1 MGSTFSSLNA
11 GLTGLYAAQR
21 LIEVSGQNIIN
32 QNTPGYT
39 RQRVEQKALGI
50 GSEPSIFS
58 GSVPQGGGV
67 EITGE
72 RRLGDFFLDAKLRME
87 TGRAASTK
95 EITSGWKNVESSM
108 DELGKKSLS
117 NAMRE
122 FYKSWGDVNNS
133 SDNLGAR
140 ATAIGNAR
148 ALVDQIKTGYTHI
161 NDLWKNGRA
170 ELDALVA
177 DLNTTMDSV
186 LALNERIRKGTAM
199 HANVNHLIDER
210 DKLALHISELT
221 GATVRKGYSVYTA
234 ENAPNASM
242 IGKGYEDGS
251 IEIMLAGNSMV
262 GKNYVNHFKVD
273 GSRDMPGIDAAPREV
288 YQKAENELQDNK
300 VLNDEADRIGNEIT
314 TIANNVAAIT
324 DADATVKQQK
334 REAELRKYFSAE
346 QARAISNITDATEQ
360 KKAIAEAVLRKYFS
374 DEQAKII
381 SDTADQNAA
390 IRKAMPNAKFEFHGH
405 KIQKYQAFV
414 GVYKVDDEYYEGTK
428 KKTVKAGNKLIG
440 KKYVAFYDVEKVMKE
455 KTKDKFNKD
464 VPHTPE
470 TAVIAQSRKDFSDRD
485 FISDEGPVRLTWTVG
500 GHNVAIED
508 GRIGG
513 LVQNLKPAEVPG
525 VSGTIGRGGCWA
537 ETGKLY
543 NDAAANIAKE
553 VNLIHANNLV
563 EDTNGTLKLD
573 EKGNIVTAEADY
585 KGTKYKVV
593 PEGEVP
599 NNTKSLVTKS
609 TTFRVVNT
617 SNEPEMVKNPKFD
630 KTQPVSENNPKTIP
644 NPKLAPK
651 YLATLTQKEGE
662 SDDAFK
668 LRVESLRKDLSN
680 SPLIGAGY
688 EVKSGEGT
696 LNNGGT
702 PVGATVE
709 VGFKVTKTSIEIATK
724 TGETVDKYKERVEQE
739 RVKLD
744 KALEG
749 TGWKV
754 KTVKYP
760 LGKAVVQLEFDP
772 KASQPAL
779 KASITRQKGEEE
791 ADFKARVKGVL
802 THAPDANPPNKDFGG
817 LSETLEGKLKDTILG
832 GNPAKYE
839 ITPKPTAVGGTV
851 ANTDANITYRNEV
864 SITVEKKKTGGATED
879 FSLKDMK
886 LERKIFGSDA
896 EYDVAVQKRVRELE
910 KLYPGSSVT
919 FTNEKE
925 DGGDFFTFAAADNKL
940 PPALRLGV
948 AIDDPMKIAA
958 GVYKNGVY
966 DGSVALRIGNQQ
978 DSATSTLNEWGKS
991 VVDVGVHASGA
1002 RDSYN
1007 LAEQTRRI
1015 ADQQQKSQS
1024 SVDMNEE
1031 VMNLI
1036 RGQHAYAGAARITST
1051 VNSMLETLINLG
1063 R

>member
-221 GATVRKGYSVYTA
+221 GATVRKGYSVYTP

-288 YQKAENELQDNK
+288 YQKAEKELQDK
-300 VLNDEADRIGNEIT
+300 VLDAEGA
-314 TIANNVAAIT
+314 TIAGKVAAIN

-334 REAELRKYFSAE
+334 QEAELRKYFS
-346 QARAISNITDATEQ
+346 N
-360 KKAIAEAVLRKYFS
+360 
-374 DEQAKII
+374 EQAKILSQI
-381 SDTADQNAA
+381 TDTTKQEAA
-390 IRKAMPNAKFEFHGH
+390 IKEAMPNAKFEFHGH

-414 GVYKVDDEYYEGTK
+414 GVYKAGDEYYEGTT
-428 KKTVKAGNKLIG
+428 KKTVAAGDKLIG
-440 KKYVAFYDVEKVMKE
+440 KKYVAFYDVEKVMTTKKKE
-455 KTKDKFNKD
+455 GTAPNDKLVPKKPEDEVLAKT
-464 VPHTPE
+464 
-470 TAVIAQSRKDFSDRD
+470 RKDFSDRD

-553 VNLIHANNLV
+553 VNLIHANNL
-563 EDTNGTLKLD
+563 KLD
-573 EKGNIVTAEADY
+573 KDGNPVKDAKGNFVT
-585 KGTKYKVV
+585 V

-709 VGFKVTKTSIEIATK
+709 VGFKVTKTSIEIATDAN
-724 TGETVDKYKERVEQE
+724 ETVDKYKERVEQE

-754 KTVKYP
+754 KSVKYP

-925 DGGDFFTFAAADNKL
+925 DGGDFFTFEAANNKL

>member
-72 RRLGDFFLDAKLRME
+72 RRLGDFFLDSKLRME

-288 YQKAENELQDNK
+288 YQKA
-300 VLNDEADRIGNEIT
+300 VEALGN
-314 TIANNVAAIT
+314 
-324 DADATVKQQK
+324 
-334 REAELRKYFSAE
+334 
-346 QARAISNITDATEQ
+346 
-360 KKAIAEAVLRKYFS
+360 
-374 DEQAKII
+374 
-381 SDTADQNAA
+381 NAA
-390 IRKAMPNAKFEFHGH
+390 GKSMLEETFEFHGH

-414 GVYKVDDEYYEGTK
+414 GAYKKGDKYYEGGTEQ
-428 KKTVKAGNKLIG
+428 TVGDNDKLIG
-440 KKYVAFYDVEKVMKE
+440 KKYVAFYDVEKVMTTKKKE
-455 KTKDKFNKD
+455 GTAPNDKLVPKKPEDEVLAKT
-464 VPHTPE
+464 
-470 TAVIAQSRKDFSDRD
+470 RKDFSDRD

-513 LVQNLKPAEVPG
+513 LVQNLKPAEIPG

-553 VNLIHANNLV
+553 VNLFHANNLV
-563 EDTNGTLKLD
+563 EDENGTLKLD
-573 EKGNIVTAEADY
+573 EKGNIVTAEAGY
-585 KGTKYKVV
+585 KGTKYKVL

-609 TTFRVVNT
+609 TTFKVVNT
-617 SNEPEMVKNPKFD
+617 TTGKEDP
-630 KTQPVSENNPKTIP
+630 TH
-644 NPKLAPK
+644 
-651 YLATLTQKEGE
+651 LATLTQKEGE

-668 LRVESLRKDLSN
+668 NRIEALEQELAK
-680 SPLIGAGY
+680 SPLIDSKKYHVAAPRTTDPNPKL
-688 EVKSGEGT
+688 VK
-696 LNNGGT
+696 N
-702 PVGATVE
+702 PVAATVE
-709 VGFKVTKTSIEIATK
+709 VGFKLKKTSIEIPPITDPGTHAVT
-724 TGETVDKYKERVEQE
+724 ETTEAYKERVEQE

-779 KASITRQKGEEE
+779 KASITRQKGEKE
-791 ADFKARVKGVL
+791 ADFKDRANRVL
-802 THAPDANPPNKDFGG
+802 THAAAANPPDTGG
-817 LSETLEGKLKDTILG
+817 MAETLENKLKDTILKDG
-832 GNPAKYE
+832 YE
-839 ITPKPTAVGGTV
+839 ITAKPDV
-851 ANTDANITYRNEV
+851 NIKWRNEV
-864 SITVEKKKTGGATED
+864 SITVGKKAGTTED

-886 LERKIFGSDA
+886 LERKIGSDA

>member
-72 RRLGDFFLDAKLRME
+72 RRLGDFFLDSKLRME

-242 IGKGYEDGS
+242 VGKGYEDGS

-288 YQKAENELQDNK
+288 YQKA
-300 VLNDEADRIGNEIT
+300 VEALG
-314 TIANNVAAIT
+314 
-324 DADATVKQQK
+324 K
-334 REAELRKYFSAE
+334 
-346 QARAISNITDATEQ
+346 
-360 KKAIAEAVLRKYFS
+360 
-374 DEQAKII
+374 
-381 SDTADQNAA
+381 NAA
-390 IRKAMPNAKFEFHGH
+390 GKSMLEETFEFHGH
-405 KIQKYQAFV
+405 KIQRYQAFV
-414 GVYKVDDEYYEGTK
+414 GVYKAKDAK
-428 KKTVKAGNKLIG
+428 GNPIDPKLIG

-470 TAVIAQSRKDFSDRD
+470 TAVEANTRKDFSDRD

-553 VNLIHANNLV
+553 VNLIHANNL
-563 EDTNGTLKLD
+563 KLD
-573 EKGNIVTAEADY
+573 KDGNPVKDAKGNFVT
-585 KGTKYKVV
+585 V

-617 SNEPEMVKNPKFD
+617 SNEPEMVKNPNYVKGS
-630 KTQPVSENNPKTIP
+630 TNPGEKDEFIP
-644 NPKLAPK
+644 NPRLAPK

-696 LNNGGT
+696 PNNGGT

-925 DGGDFFTFAAADNKL
+925 DGGDFFTFAAANNNL

>member
-221 GATVRKGYSVYTA
+221 GATVRKGYSVYTP

-288 YQKAENELQDNK
+288 YQKAEKELQDK
-300 VLNDEADRIGNEIT
+300 VLDAEGA
-314 TIANNVAAIT
+314 TIAGKVAAIN

-334 REAELRKYFSAE
+334 QEAELRKYFS
-346 QARAISNITDATEQ
+346 N
-360 KKAIAEAVLRKYFS
+360 
-374 DEQAKII
+374 EQAKILSQI
-381 SDTADQNAA
+381 TDTTKQEAA
-390 IRKAMPNAKFEFHGH
+390 IKEAMPNAKFEFHGH

-414 GVYKVDDEYYEGTK
+414 GVYKAGDEYYEGTT
-428 KKTVKAGNKLIG
+428 KKTVAAGDKLIG
-440 KKYVAFYDVEKVMKE
+440 KKYVAFYDVEKVMTTKKKE
-455 KTKDKFNKD
+455 GTAPNDKLVPKKPEDEVLAKT
-464 VPHTPE
+464 
-470 TAVIAQSRKDFSDRD
+470 RKDFSDRD

-553 VNLIHANNLV
+553 VNLIHANNL
-563 EDTNGTLKLD
+563 KLD
-573 EKGNIVTAEADY
+573 KDGNPVKDAKGNFVT
-585 KGTKYKVV
+585 V

-709 VGFKVTKTSIEIATK
+709 VGLKLKETSIEIATDAN
-724 TGETVDKYKERVEQE
+724 ETVDKYKERVEQE

-754 KTVKYP
+754 KSVKYP

-779 KASITRQKGEEE
+779 KASVSIKKGETGE
-791 ADFKARVKGVL
+791 AFKKRIGGDATANPPVKGVADQL
-802 THAPDANPPNKDFGG
+802 E
-817 LSETLEGKLKDTILG
+817 ETLKNNLNGTILKDKFETKSTAAAPAP
-832 GNPAKYE
+832 GNPSAPNNKIE
-839 ITPKPTAVGGTV
+839 W
-851 ANTDANITYRNEV
+851 RNEV
-864 SITVEKKKTGGATED
+864 GLTVEKKKPGGATED

-896 EYDVAVQKRVRELE
+896 EYDVAVQKRVRDLE

-925 DGGDFFTFAAADNKL
+925 DGGDFFTFEAANNKL

>member
-67 EITGE
+67 EIIGE
-72 RRLGDFFLDAKLRME
+72 RRLGDFFLDSKLRME

-251 IEIMLAGNSMV
+251 IEVMLAGNSMV

-288 YQKAENELQDNK
+288 YQKA
-300 VLNDEADRIGNEIT
+300 VEALGDST
-314 TIANNVAAIT
+314 TPPWNGKSKLEET
-324 DADATVKQQK
+324 
-334 REAELRKYFSAE
+334 
-346 QARAISNITDATEQ
+346 
-360 KKAIAEAVLRKYFS
+360 
-374 DEQAKII
+374 
-381 SDTADQNAA
+381 
-390 IRKAMPNAKFEFHGH
+390 FEFHGH

-414 GVYKVDDEYYEGTK
+414 GVYKAKDAK
-428 KKTVKAGNKLIG
+428 GNPINPKLIG
-440 KKYVAFYDVEKVMKE
+440 KKYVAFYDVEKVMTTKKKE
-455 KTKDKFNKD
+455 GTAPNDKL
-464 VPHTPE
+464 VPKKPE
-470 TAVIAQSRKDFSDRD
+470 DEVLANTRKDFSDRD

-553 VNLIHANNLV
+553 VNLIHANNLKEV
-563 EDTNGTLKLD
+563 GEK
-573 EKGNIVTAEADY
+573 KGNYIIDKDGTVKDVGKD
-585 KGTKYKVV
+585 KGNYIVV

-617 SNEPEMVKNPKFD
+617 SNEPEMVKNPNYVKGSTVPGEKDEF
-630 KTQPVSENNPKTIP
+630 IP

-696 LNNGGT
+696 PNNGGT

-709 VGFKVTKTSIEIATK
+709 VGLKLKETSIEIATK

-754 KTVKYP
+754 KSVKYP
-760 LGKAVVQLEFDP
+760 LGKAVVQLEQDP

-779 KASITRQKGEEE
+779 KASITRQKGEKE

-817 LSETLEGKLKDTILG
+817 LSETLEGKLKGTILG

-839 ITPKPTAVGGTV
+839 ITPKPTAVGGGGTV
-851 ANTDANITYRNEV
+851 VNTDANTTYRNEV
-864 SITVEKKKTGGATED
+864 GLTVEKKTGPAGAAED

-896 EYDVAVQKRVRELE
+896 EYDVAVQKRVRDLE

-925 DGGDFFTFAAADNKL
+925 DGGDFFTFAAANNNL

>member
-72 RRLGDFFLDAKLRME
+72 RRLGDFFLDSKLRME

-300 VLNDEADRIGNEIT
+300 VLNDEADRIGEEVTARKAVADKSSNE
-314 TIANNVAAIT
+314 
-324 DADATVKQQK
+324 

-405 KIQKYQAFV
+405 KIQRYQAFV
-414 GVYKVDDEYYEGTK
+414 GVYKADDENPDGT
-428 KKTVKAGNKLIG
+428 AIDPKLIG

-470 TAVIAQSRKDFSDRD
+470 TAVIKETRKDFSDRD

-553 VNLIHANNLV
+553 VNLIHANNL
-563 EDTNGTLKLD
+563 KLD
-573 EKGNIVTAEADY
+573 KDGNPVKDAKGNFVT
-585 KGTKYKVV
+585 V

-617 SNEPEMVKNPKFD
+617 SNEPEMVKNPNYVKGS
-630 KTQPVSENNPKTIP
+630 TNPGEKDEFIP
-644 NPKLAPK
+644 NPRLAPK

-696 LNNGGT
+696 PNNGGT

-709 VGFKVTKTSIEIATK
+709 VGLKLKETSIEIATK

-754 KTVKYP
+754 KSVKYP

-772 KASQPAL
+772 KAPQPAL
-779 KASITRQKGEEE
+779 KASVSIKKGETGE
-791 ADFKARVKGVL
+791 AFKKRIEGDATANPPVKGVADQL
-802 THAPDANPPNKDFGG
+802 EETLKNNLNGTILKDKFETKSTAAAPAPGNPSAPDNKI
-817 LSETLEGKLKDTILG
+817 EW
-832 GNPAKYE
+832 
-839 ITPKPTAVGGTV
+839 
-851 ANTDANITYRNEV
+851 RNEV
-864 SITVEKKKTGGATED
+864 SLTVEKKTGTAGATED

-925 DGGDFFTFAAADNKL
+925 DGGDFFTFEAANNNL

>member
-242 IGKGYEDGS
+242 VGKGYEDGS

-314 TIANNVAAIT
+314 TIGDAI
-324 DADATVKQQK
+324 AGK
-334 REAELRKYFSAE
+334 RLDEQEAELRKYFSAE
-346 QARAISNITDATEQ
+346 QARAISKINGAAQQ
-360 KKAIAEAVLRKYFS
+360 KKAIAEAVLRKHFS

-381 SDTADQNAA
+381 SDTANQNAA

-414 GVYKVDDEYYEGTK
+414 GVYKADDKNPDGTK
-428 KKTVKAGNKLIG
+428 IDSKLIG

-470 TAVIAQSRKDFSDRD
+470 TAVIKETRKDFSDRD

-553 VNLIHANNLV
+553 VNLIHANNLKRDKDGNPV
-563 EDTNGTLKLD
+563 KDA
-573 EKGNIVTAEADY
+573 KGNFVT
-585 KGTKYKVV
+585 V

-617 SNEPEMVKNPKFD
+617 SNEPEMVKNPNYVKGSTDPGKKDEF
-630 KTQPVSENNPKTIP
+630 IP

-696 LNNGGT
+696 PNNGGT

-709 VGFKVTKTSIEIATK
+709 VGLKLKETSIEIATDA
-724 TGETVDKYKERVEQE
+724 TETVDKYKERVEQE

-779 KASITRQKGEEE
+779 KASITRQKGEEKTAFE
-791 ADFKARVKGVL
+791 TRVENAL
-802 THAPDANPPNKDFGG
+802 THIPDPNKKGDTGG
-817 LSETLEGKLKDTILG
+817 LKETLENKLDDTILKDG
-832 GNPAKYE
+832 YE
-839 ITPKPTAVGGTV
+839 ITAKPDV
-851 ANTDANITYRNEV
+851 NIKWRNEV
-864 SITVEKKKTGGATED
+864 SLTVEKAGTTED

-886 LERKIFGSDA
+886 LERNIFGSDA

>member
-553 VNLIHANNLV
+553 VNLIHANNL
-563 EDTNGTLKLD
+563 KLD
-573 EKGNIVTAEADY
+573 KDGNPVKDAKGNFVT
-585 KGTKYKVV
+585 V

-709 VGFKVTKTSIEIATK
+709 VGLKLKETSIEIATDAN
-724 TGETVDKYKERVEQE
+724 ETVDKYKERVEQE

-754 KTVKYP
+754 KSVKYP

-779 KASITRQKGEEE
+779 KASVSIKKGETGE
-791 ADFKARVKGVL
+791 AFKKRIGGDATANPPVKGVADQL
-802 THAPDANPPNKDFGG
+802 E
-817 LSETLEGKLKDTILG
+817 ETLKNNLNGTILKDKFETKSTAAAPAP
-832 GNPAKYE
+832 GNPSAPNNKIE
-839 ITPKPTAVGGTV
+839 W
-851 ANTDANITYRNEV
+851 RNEV
-864 SITVEKKKTGGATED
+864 GLTVEKKKPGGATED

-896 EYDVAVQKRVRELE
+896 EYDVAVQKRVRDLE

-925 DGGDFFTFAAADNKL
+925 DGGDFFTFEAANNKL

>member
-288 YQKAENELQDNK
+288 YKKAENELQVK
-300 VLNDEADRIGNEIT
+300 VLNDEAVRIGNEIT

-324 DADATVKQQK
+324 NTDATVEQQK
-334 REAELRKYFSAE
+334 REAELRKCFSAE
-346 QARAISNITDATEQ
+346 QARAISKITDATEQ
-360 KKAIAEAVLRKYFS
+360 KKAIAEAVLRKHFS

-381 SDTADQNAA
+381 SEITNTADQNAA
-390 IRKAMPNAKFEFHGH
+390 IKKAMPNAKFEFHGH

-414 GVYKVDDEYYEGTK
+414 GVYKAEEPDGTK
-428 KKTVKAGNKLIG
+428 IDPKLIG

-470 TAVIAQSRKDFSDRD
+470 TAVEANTRKDFSDRD

-500 GHNVAIED
+500 GHNVAIEE

-553 VNLIHANNLV
+553 VNLIHANNLKR
-563 EDTNGTLKLD
+563 DKDGNPIKDANG
-573 EKGNIVTAEADY
+573 NFVT
-585 KGTKYKVV
+585 V

-609 TTFRVVNT
+609 TTFKVVNT
-617 SNEPEMVKNPKFD
+617 SNEPEMVKNPNYVKGSAAPGEKDEF
-630 KTQPVSENNPKTIP
+630 IP

-696 LNNGGT
+696 PNNGGT

-709 VGFKVTKTSIEIATK
+709 VGFKVTKTSIEIDT
-724 TGETVDKYKERVEQE
+724 TNGETVDKYKERVEQE
-739 RVKLD
+739 RIKLD

-772 KASQPAL
+772 KAPQPAL
-779 KASITRQKGEEE
+779 KASITRQKGEKE
-791 ADFKARVKGVL
+791 ADFKTRANRVL
-802 THAPDANPPNKDFGG
+802 THPAAAANPPDTGG
-817 LSETLEGKLKDTILG
+817 MAETLENKLKDTILKG
-832 GNPAKYE
+832 GYE
-839 ITPKPTAVGGTV
+839 IP
-851 ANTDANITYRNEV
+851 ANPRGNIEWRNEV
-864 SITVEKKKTGGATED
+864 GLTVEKKKPGGATEE
-879 FSLKDMK
+879 FSLKGMK
-886 LERKIFGSDA
+886 LERKIGSDA
-896 EYDVAVQKRVRELE
+896 EYDVAVQKRVRDLE

-925 DGGDFFTFAAADNKL
+925 DGGDFFTFAAANNSL

>member
-186 LALNERIRKGTAM
+186 LALNDRIRKGTAM

-242 IGKGYEDGS
+242 IGKAYEDGS

-288 YQKAENELQDNK
+288 YQKA
-300 VLNDEADRIGNEIT
+300 VEALGNST
-314 TIANNVAAIT
+314 TPPWNGKSKLEET
-324 DADATVKQQK
+324 
-334 REAELRKYFSAE
+334 
-346 QARAISNITDATEQ
+346 
-360 KKAIAEAVLRKYFS
+360 
-374 DEQAKII
+374 
-381 SDTADQNAA
+381 
-390 IRKAMPNAKFEFHGH
+390 FEFHGH
-405 KIQKYQAFV
+405 KIQKYQAKV
-414 GVYKVDDEYYEGTK
+414 GVFEKGSPYVKTDGRIGKVGDSPEST
-428 KKTVKAGNKLIG
+428 KLIG
-440 KKYVAFYDVEKVMKE
+440 RKFVAFYEKTPKLDAKGNSLGELEDKLVEKSV
-455 KTKDKFNKD
+455 
-464 VPHTPE
+464 
-470 TAVIAQSRKDFSDRD
+470 RDFSDGS
-485 FISDEGPVRLTWTVG
+485 FISDEGPVRLTWAVG

-543 NDAAANIAKE
+543 NDAATNIAKE
-553 VNLIHANNLV
+553 VNLIHANNTHPTDAAGRPINLSDKIKANDSRTLLTKETKFQIVNPNANLV
-563 EDTNGTLKLD
+563 DDPANPGKKKPAD
-573 EKGNIVTAEADY
+573 FDGNIVP
-585 KGTKYKVV
+585 G
-593 PEGEVP
+593 
-599 NNTKSLVTKS
+599 
-609 TTFRVVNT
+609 F
-617 SNEPEMVKNPKFD
+617 
-630 KTQPVSENNPKTIP
+630 
-644 NPKLAPK
+644 
-651 YLATLTQKEGE
+651 TQKPGE
-662 SDDAFK
+662 SDADFDARIAARKTELENNNLIKNKYNVTSEKTTETTKGVKFELNTTPADVKKINEK
-668 LRVESLRKDLSN
+668 LRIPKKTTETEK
-680 SPLIGAGY
+680 
-688 EVKSGEGT
+688 E
-696 LNNGGT
+696 
-702 PVGATVE
+702 
-709 VGFKVTKTSIEIATK
+709 FKQ
-724 TGETVDKYKERVEQE
+724 RVSEE
-739 RVKLD
+739 EAKLK
-744 KALEG
+744 KALEN
-749 TGWKV
+749 TNLEV
-754 KTVKYP
+754 KTTVGPAAARFEIVK
-760 LGKAVVQLEFDP
+760 KDP
-772 KASQPAL
+772 KKPVLEVSVEPTADEKAEKSAAGVNSKYDERVNKVTNHL
-779 KASITRQKGEEE
+779 KKELTDKLKNTVLGDSGAKLLKDPGVTEK
-791 ADFKARVKGVL
+791 KVKGVEFKL
-802 THAPDANPPNKDFGG
+802 TKRGNNPDKFSD
-817 LSETLEGKLKDTILG
+817 
-832 GNPAKYE
+832 
-839 ITPKPTAVGGTV
+839 
-851 ANTDANITYRNEV
+851 
-864 SITVEKKKTGGATED
+864 SI
-879 FSLKDMK
+879 K
-886 LERKIFGSDA
+886 LERKDFGSDA
-896 EYDVAVQKRVRELE
+896 EYDVAVQEKAKEIE
-910 KLYPGSSVT
+910 KLFPGYSVAYQAV
-919 FTNEKE
+919 KE
-925 DGGDFFTFAAADNKL
+925 DGGDFFTFTAANNKL

-966 DGSVALRIGNQQ
+966 DGSVALRIGKQQ

-1015 ADQQQKSQS
+1015 ADRQQKSQS

>member
-72 RRLGDFFLDAKLRME
+72 RRLGDFFLDSKLRME

-288 YQKAENELQDNK
+288 YRKAVKALEAK
-300 VLNDEADRIGNEIT
+300 GFTLNDKVN
-314 TIANNVAAIT
+314 
-324 DADATVKQQK
+324 
-334 REAELRKYFSAE
+334 
-346 QARAISNITDATEQ
+346 
-360 KKAIAEAVLRKYFS
+360 
-374 DEQAKII
+374 
-381 SDTADQNAA
+381 
-390 IRKAMPNAKFEFHGH
+390 FHGVDV
-405 KIQKYQAFV
+405 QKYQAKV
-414 GVYKVDDEYYEGTK
+414 GVFEKDSPYVKTEGKIGKVGDSPEST
-428 KKTVKAGNKLIG
+428 KLIG
-440 KKYVAFYDVEKVMKE
+440 RKFVAFYKKTPKLDAKGNSLDELEDELVEESV
-455 KTKDKFNKD
+455 
-464 VPHTPE
+464 
-470 TAVIAQSRKDFSDRD
+470 RDFSDGS

-543 NDAAANIAKE
+543 NDAATNIAKE
-553 VNLIHANNLV
+553 VNLIHANNTHPTNADGGPINLSDKIKANDSRTLLTKETTFQIVNPNANLV
-563 EDTNGTLKLD
+563 DDPANPGKKKPADFDGNTIPGFTQKPGEKDDDFNNRVNDRTTELKNHPLIKGKYTVAKFDTTETTKGVKFDLNDNATVLKDINEKLRIPKKTTETEKEFKQRVSEEETKLKKALENTNLEVKTTIGSAAARFEIVKKDPKKPVLEVSVEPTADEKAQPPVAAPAKSKYDERVDKVRKHLEKELTDKLKNTVLGDSGAKLLKPEDTKK
-573 EKGNIVTAEADY
+573 EVKGVE
-585 KGTKYKVV
+585 
-593 PEGEVP
+593 
-599 NNTKSLVTKS
+599 
-609 TTFRVVNT
+609 
-617 SNEPEMVKNPKFD
+617 
-630 KTQPVSENNPKTIP
+630 
-644 NPKLAPK
+644 
-651 YLATLTQKEGE
+651 
-662 SDDAFK
+662 FK
-668 LRVESLRKDLSN
+668 L
-680 SPLIGAGY
+680 
-688 EVKSGEGT
+688 
-696 LNNGGT
+696 
-702 PVGATVE
+702 
-709 VGFKVTKTSIEIATK
+709 TK
-724 TGETVDKYKERVEQE
+724 TGTNPDKFS
-739 RVKLD
+739 D
-744 KALEG
+744 
-749 TGWKV
+749 
-754 KTVKYP
+754 
-760 LGKAVVQLEFDP
+760 
-772 KASQPAL
+772 
-779 KASITRQKGEEE
+779 SI
-791 ADFKARVKGVL
+791 
-802 THAPDANPPNKDFGG
+802 
-817 LSETLEGKLKDTILG
+817 
-832 GNPAKYE
+832 
-839 ITPKPTAVGGTV
+839 
-851 ANTDANITYRNEV
+851 
-864 SITVEKKKTGGATED
+864 
-879 FSLKDMK
+879 K
-886 LERKIFGSDA
+886 LERKGSGSDA
-896 EYDVAVQKRVRELE
+896 EYDVAVQEKAKEIE
-910 KLYPGSSVT
+910 KLFPGYSVAYQAV
-919 FTNEKE
+919 KE
-925 DGGDFFTFAAADNKL
+925 DGGDFFTFAAANNNL

>member
-288 YQKAENELQDNK
+288 YQKAEKALKDN
-300 VLNDEADRIGNEIT
+300 VLDAEATRIKGEIP
-314 TIANNVAAIT
+314 AIPNPDT
-324 DADATVKQQK
+324 DKAKQE
-334 REAELRKYFSAE
+334 R
-346 QARAISNITDATEQ
+346 
-360 KKAIAEAVLRKYFS
+360 EAVLRKYFS

-381 SDTADQNAA
+381 SEITDTTKQEAA
-390 IRKAMPNAKFEFHGH
+390 IKEAMPNAKFEFHGH
-405 KIQKYQAFV
+405 KIQKYQAKV
-414 GVYKVDDEYYEGTK
+414 GVFEKNSPYV
-428 KKTVKAGNKLIG
+428 KTNGAIGQVGDTPESTKLIG
-440 KKYVAFYDVEKVMKE
+440 RKFVAFYE
-455 KTKDKFNKD
+455 KTPKLDANGKSLDELEDKL
-464 VPHTPE
+464 VE
-470 TAVIAQSRKDFSDRD
+470 ESVRDFSDGS

-543 NDAAANIAKE
+543 NDAATNIAKE
-553 VNLIHANNLV
+553 VNLIHANNTHPTDAAGQPINLSDEIKANDSRTLLTKETTFQIVNPNANLV
-563 EDTNGTLKLD
+563 DDPANPGKKKPADFDGNTIPGFTQKPGEEDANFDARINARTAELGNHALINGKYT
-573 EKGNIVTAEADY
+573 VTAKRTKETTKGVKFELNTIPADV
-585 KGTKYKVV
+585 KKINEKLRI
-593 PEGEVP
+593 P
-599 NNTKSLVTKS
+599 KK
-609 TTFRVVNT
+609 TTETEKEFKQR
-617 SNEPEMVKNPKFD
+617 
-630 KTQPVSENNPKTIP
+630 VSEEEA
-644 NPKLAPK
+644 KLK
-651 YLATLTQKEGE
+651 
-662 SDDAFK
+662 
-668 LRVESLRKDLSN
+668 
-680 SPLIGAGY
+680 
-688 EVKSGEGT
+688 
-696 LNNGGT
+696 
-702 PVGATVE
+702 
-709 VGFKVTKTSIEIATK
+709 
-724 TGETVDKYKERVEQE
+724 
-739 RVKLD
+739 
-744 KALEG
+744 KALENTNLEVKTTIG
-749 TGWKV
+749 PAAARFEIVKKDPNKPVLEVSVEPTADEKAQPPVAAPAKSKYDERVDKV
-754 KTVKYP
+754 KTHLEKELTDKLKNTV
-760 LGKAVVQLEFDP
+760 LGDSGAKL
-772 KASQPAL
+772 L
-779 KASITRQKGEEE
+779 KPEDTKKE
-791 ADFKARVKGVL
+791 VKGVEFKL
-802 THAPDANPPNKDFGG
+802 TKKGANPDKFSD
-817 LSETLEGKLKDTILG
+817 
-832 GNPAKYE
+832 
-839 ITPKPTAVGGTV
+839 
-851 ANTDANITYRNEV
+851 
-864 SITVEKKKTGGATED
+864 SI
-879 FSLKDMK
+879 K
-886 LERKIFGSDA
+886 LERKGSGSDA
-896 EYDVAVQKRVRELE
+896 EYDVAVQEKAKEIE
-910 KLYPGSSVT
+910 KLFPGYSVAYQAV
-919 FTNEKE
+919 KE

>member
-72 RRLGDFFLDAKLRME
+72 RRLGDFFLDSKLRME

-288 YQKAENELQDNK
+288 YQKAEKELQDK
-300 VLNDEADRIGNEIT
+300 VLNAEADRIGKEVIDIGKAVTDKLSNE
-314 TIANNVAAIT
+314 
-324 DADATVKQQK
+324 

-346 QARAISNITDATEQ
+346 QARAISKIADATEQ

-381 SDTADQNAA
+381 SEITDTTKQEDA
-390 IRKAMPNAKFEFHGH
+390 IKEAMPNAKFEFHGH

-414 GVYKVDDEYYEGTK
+414 GVYKVGDAYYEGGNK
-428 KKTVKAGNKLIG
+428 KEVAANDKLIG
-440 KKYVAFYDVEKVMKE
+440 KKYVAFYDVEKVMKA
-455 KTKDKFNKD
+455 KAVKGNK
-464 VPHTPE
+464 PNEAPTPIPE
-470 TAVIAQSRKDFSDRD
+470 EAVQAQTRQEFSDRD

-513 LVQNLKPAEVPG
+513 LVQNLKPAEIPG

-563 EDTNGTLKLD
+563 EDKDGTLKLD
-573 EKGNIVTAEADY
+573 EKGNIVTAEAGY
-585 KGTKYKVV
+585 KGTKYKVL

-609 TTFRVVNT
+609 TTFKVVNT
-617 SNEPEMVKNPKFD
+617 TTGKEDP
-630 KTQPVSENNPKTIP
+630 THLT
-644 NPKLAPK
+644 
-651 YLATLTQKEGE
+651 TLTQKEGE
-662 SDDAFK
+662 SKKAFDD
-668 LRVESLRKDLSN
+668 RVTATITELSK
-680 SPLIGAGY
+680 SPLIDGTKY
-688 EVKSGEGT
+688 EVKKGDE
-696 LNNGGT
+696 T
-702 PVGATVE
+702 PVGATAE
-709 VGFKVTKTSIEIATK
+709 VKLELPKTSIEIATEPN
-724 TGETVDKYKERVEQE
+724 ETVDKYKERVEQE

-779 KASITRQKGEEE
+779 KASITRQKGEEKTAFE
-791 ADFKARVKGVL
+791 TRVENAL
-802 THAPDANPPNKDFGG
+802 THTPDPNKKGDTGG
-817 LSETLEGKLKDTILG
+817 LKETLENKLKGTILEQLTGNDKYKLTTQTTPAAG
-832 GNPAKYE
+832 GA
-839 ITPKPTAVGGTV
+839 AV
-851 ANTDANITYRNEV
+851 DNIEWRNEV
-864 SITVEKKKTGGATED
+864 NITVGKIAGKTTEE
-879 FSLKDMK
+879 FSLKGMK
-886 LERKIFGSDA
+886 LERKIGSDA
-896 EYDVAVQKRVRELE
+896 EYDVAVQKRVRDLE

-925 DGGDFFTFAAADNKL
+925 DGGDFFTFEAANNKL

>member
-242 IGKGYEDGS
+242 IGAGYEDGS

-288 YQKAENELQDNK
+288 YQKAEEALKAEYGKEAGKIMALTGDEQK
-300 VLNDEADRIGNEIT
+300 AKLVERFGKEEADKLLTPGPLT
-314 TIANNVAAIT
+314 K
-324 DADATVKQQK
+324 DALVEK
-334 REAELRKYFSAE
+334 
-346 QARAISNITDATEQ
+346 
-360 KKAIAEAVLRKYFS
+360 
-374 DEQAKII
+374 
-381 SDTADQNAA
+381 
-390 IRKAMPNAKFEFHGH
+390 MPNAKFEFHGH
-405 KIQKYQAFV
+405 KIQKYQSFV
-414 GVYKVDDEYYEGTK
+414 GVYKEGDTDATGAK
-428 KKTVKAGNKLIG
+428 IDAKLIG
-440 KKYVAFYDVEKVMKE
+440 KKYVAFYDVETAMKE
-455 KTKDKFNKD
+455 KTKDKNNKD

-470 TAVIAQSRKDFSDRD
+470 TAVIKETRKDFSDGN

-513 LVQNLKPAEVPG
+513 LVQNLKPAEIPG

-543 NDAAANIAKE
+543 NDAATNIAKE
-553 VNLIHANNLV
+553 VNLIHANNLKR
-563 EDTNGTLKLD
+563 DKDGNPIKDANGNFIT
-573 EKGNIVTAEADY
+573 EPV
-585 KGTKYKVV
+585 
-593 PEGEVP
+593 GEVP
-599 NNTKSLVTKS
+599 NDSRTLLTKETTFRIVNPNANLVDDPANPGKKKPADFDGNTVPGFTQKPGEKDGDFNNRVGARTAELENHPLIKDKYTVTKS
-609 TTFRVVNT
+609 GTTETIKGV
-617 SNEPEMVKNPKFD
+617 KFD
-630 KTQPVSENNPKTIP
+630 LNDFKPPTGATDPVKKAIEEAK
-644 NPKLAPK
+644 K
-651 YLATLTQKEGE
+651 
-662 SDDAFK
+662 DVHDK
-668 LRVESLRKDLSN
+668 LRIPKKTTETEK
-680 SPLIGAGY
+680 
-688 EVKSGEGT
+688 E
-696 LNNGGT
+696 
-702 PVGATVE
+702 
-709 VGFKVTKTSIEIATK
+709 FKQRISEEEA
-724 TGETVDKYKERVEQE
+724 
-739 RVKLD
+739 KLK
-744 KALEG
+744 KALENTNLEVKTTIG
-749 TGWKV
+749 SAAARFEIVKKDPKKPVLEVSVEPTADEKAQPPVAAPAKSDYDKRVEKV
-754 KTVKYP
+754 KEHLEKELTDKLKNTV
-760 LGKAVVQLEFDP
+760 LGDSTAKLLTGP
-772 KASQPAL
+772 
-779 KASITRQKGEEE
+779 EETKKE
-791 ADFKARVKGVL
+791 VKGVEFKL
-802 THAPDANPPNKDFGG
+802 TKKGTNPDKFSD
-817 LSETLEGKLKDTILG
+817 
-832 GNPAKYE
+832 
-839 ITPKPTAVGGTV
+839 
-851 ANTDANITYRNEV
+851 
-864 SITVEKKKTGGATED
+864 SI
-879 FSLKDMK
+879 K
-886 LERKIFGSDA
+886 LERKDSGSDA
-896 EYDVAVQKRVRELE
+896 EYDIAVQEKAKEIE
-910 KLYPGSSVT
+910 KLFPGYSVAYHAV
-919 FTNEKE
+919 KE

-948 AIDDPMKIAA
+948 GVTDPMKIAA

-978 DSATSTLNEWGKS
+978 DAATSTLNEWGKS

-1015 ADQQQKSQS
+1015 ADQQQKSQA

>member
-72 RRLGDFFLDAKLRME
+72 RRLGDFFLDSKLRME

-288 YQKAENELQDNK
+288 Y
-300 VLNDEADRIGNEIT
+300 
-314 TIANNVAAIT
+314 
-324 DADATVKQQK
+324 
-334 REAELRKYFSAE
+334 
-346 QARAISNITDATEQ
+346 
-360 KKAIAEAVLRKYFS
+360 KKAVEALGN
-374 DEQAKII
+374 
-381 SDTADQNAA
+381 NAA
-390 IRKAMPNAKFEFHGH
+390 GKSRLEETFEFHGH

-414 GVYKVDDEYYEGTK
+414 GVYKVGDEYYEGATK
-428 KKTVKAGNKLIG
+428 NTVAAGDKLIG
-440 KKYVAFYDVEKVMKE
+440 KKYVAFYDVEKVMTTKKKE
-455 KTKDKFNKD
+455 GTAPNDKL
-464 VPHTPE
+464 VPKKPE
-470 TAVIAQSRKDFSDRD
+470 DEVLANTRKDFSDRD

-553 VNLIHANNLV
+553 VNLFHANNLV
-563 EDTNGTLKLD
+563 EDENGTLKLD
-573 EKGNIVTAEADY
+573 EKGNIVTAEAGY
-585 KGTKYKVV
+585 KGTKYKVL

-609 TTFRVVNT
+609 TTFKVVNT
-617 SNEPEMVKNPKFD
+617 ATGKEDP
-630 KTQPVSENNPKTIP
+630 THLT
-644 NPKLAPK
+644 
-651 YLATLTQKEGE
+651 TLTQKEGE
-662 SDDAFK
+662 SKKAFDD
-668 LRVESLRKDLSN
+668 RVTATITELSK
-680 SPLIGAGY
+680 SPLIDGAKY
-688 EVKSGEGT
+688 EVKKGDE
-696 LNNGGT
+696 T
-702 PVGATVE
+702 PVGATAE
-709 VGFKVTKTSIEIATK
+709 VKLELPKTSIEIATEPN
-724 TGETVDKYKERVEQE
+724 ETVDKYKERVEQE

>member
-242 IGKGYEDGS
+242 VGKGYEDGS

-314 TIANNVAAIT
+314 TIGDAI
-324 DADATVKQQK
+324 AGK
-334 REAELRKYFSAE
+334 RLDEQEAELRKYFSAE
-346 QARAISNITDATEQ
+346 QARAISKINGAAQQ
-360 KKAIAEAVLRKYFS
+360 KKAIAEAVLRKHFS

-381 SDTADQNAA
+381 SDTANQNAA

-414 GVYKVDDEYYEGTK
+414 GVYKADDKNPDGTK
-428 KKTVKAGNKLIG
+428 IDSKLIG

-455 KTKDKFNKD
+455 K
-464 VPHTPE
+464 
-470 TAVIAQSRKDFSDRD
+470 
-485 FISDEGPVRLTWTVG
+485 
-500 GHNVAIED
+500 
-508 GRIGG
+508 
-513 LVQNLKPAEVPG
+513 
-525 VSGTIGRGGCWA
+525 
-537 ETGKLY
+537 
-543 NDAAANIAKE
+543 
-553 VNLIHANNLV
+553 
-563 EDTNGTLKLD
+563 
-573 EKGNIVTAEADY
+573 
-585 KGTKYKVV
+585 
-593 PEGEVP
+593 
-599 NNTKSLVTKS
+599 
-609 TTFRVVNT
+609 
-617 SNEPEMVKNPKFD
+617 
-630 KTQPVSENNPKTIP
+630 
-644 NPKLAPK
+644 
-651 YLATLTQKEGE
+651 
-662 SDDAFK
+662 
-668 LRVESLRKDLSN
+668 
-680 SPLIGAGY
+680 
-688 EVKSGEGT
+688 
-696 LNNGGT
+696 
-702 PVGATVE
+702 
-709 VGFKVTKTSIEIATK
+709 
-724 TGETVDKYKERVEQE
+724 
-739 RVKLD
+739 
-744 KALEG
+744 
-749 TGWKV
+749 
-754 KTVKYP
+754 
-760 LGKAVVQLEFDP
+760 
-772 KASQPAL
+772 
-779 KASITRQKGEEE
+779 
-791 ADFKARVKGVL
+791 
-802 THAPDANPPNKDFGG
+802 
-817 LSETLEGKLKDTILG
+817 
-832 GNPAKYE
+832 
-839 ITPKPTAVGGTV
+839 
-851 ANTDANITYRNEV
+851 
-864 SITVEKKKTGGATED
+864 
-879 FSLKDMK
+879 
-886 LERKIFGSDA
+886 
-896 EYDVAVQKRVRELE
+896 
-910 KLYPGSSVT
+910 
-919 FTNEKE
+919 
-925 DGGDFFTFAAADNKL
+925 
-940 PPALRLGV
+940 
-948 AIDDPMKIAA
+948 
-958 GVYKNGVY
+958 
-966 DGSVALRIGNQQ
+966 NQ
-978 DSATSTLNEWGKS
+978 
-991 VVDVGVHASGA
+991 
-1002 RDSYN
+1002 R
-1007 LAEQTRRI
+1007 
-1015 ADQQQKSQS
+1015 
-1024 SVDMNEE
+1024 
-1031 VMNLI
+1031 
-1036 RGQHAYAGAARITST
+1036 
-1051 VNSMLETLINLG
+1051 
-1063 R
+1063 

>member
-288 YQKAENELQDNK
+288 YQKAEKALKDN
-300 VLNDEADRIGNEIT
+300 VL
-314 TIANNVAAIT
+314 
-324 DADATVKQQK
+324 
-334 REAELRKYFSAE
+334 
-346 QARAISNITDATEQ
+346 ATEATRI
-360 KKAIAEAVLRKYFS
+360 KGEIPAIPNPDTDKAKQEREAVLRKYFS

-381 SDTADQNAA
+381 SEITDTTKQEAA
-390 IRKAMPNAKFEFHGH
+390 IKEAMPNAKFEFHGH
-405 KIQKYQAFV
+405 KIQKYQAKV
-414 GVYKVDDEYYEGTK
+414 GVFEKDSPYV
-428 KKTVKAGNKLIG
+428 KTDGSIGNVGDSPESTKLIG
-440 KKYVAFYDVEKVMKE
+440 RKFVAFYKKTPKLDANGKSLDELEDKLVEESV
-455 KTKDKFNKD
+455 
-464 VPHTPE
+464 
-470 TAVIAQSRKDFSDRD
+470 RDFSDGS
-485 FISDEGPVRLTWTVG
+485 FISDEGPVRLTWAVG

-543 NDAAANIAKE
+543 NDAATNIAKE
-553 VNLIHANNLV
+553 VNLIHANNTHPTDAAGGPINLSDKIKANDSRTLLTKETKFQIVNPNANLV
-563 EDTNGTLKLD
+563 DDPANPGKKKPADFDGNTVPGFTQKPGEKDADFNKRVTDRTTELKSHPLIKD
-573 EKGNIVTAEADY
+573 KYNVTESVTTEITKGV
-585 KGTKYKVV
+585 
-593 PEGEVP
+593 
-599 NNTKSLVTKS
+599 
-609 TTFRVVNT
+609 
-617 SNEPEMVKNPKFD
+617 KFD
-630 KTQPVSENNPKTIP
+630 LNDNATVLKDINEKLRIPKKTTETEKEFKQRVSEEET
-644 NPKLAPK
+644 KLK
-651 YLATLTQKEGE
+651 
-662 SDDAFK
+662 
-668 LRVESLRKDLSN
+668 
-680 SPLIGAGY
+680 
-688 EVKSGEGT
+688 
-696 LNNGGT
+696 
-702 PVGATVE
+702 
-709 VGFKVTKTSIEIATK
+709 
-724 TGETVDKYKERVEQE
+724 
-739 RVKLD
+739 
-744 KALEG
+744 KALENTNLEVKTTVG
-749 TGWKV
+749 PAAARFEIVKKDPKKPVLEVSVEPTADEKAAAGVNSKYDERVDKV
-754 KTVKYP
+754 KTHLKKELTDKLENTV
-760 LGKAVVQLEFDP
+760 LGDLGAKL
-772 KASQPAL
+772 L
-779 KASITRQKGEEE
+779 KKPEDTKKE
-791 ADFKARVKGVL
+791 VKGVEFKL
-802 THAPDANPPNKDFGG
+802 TKRDNNPDKFSD
-817 LSETLEGKLKDTILG
+817 
-832 GNPAKYE
+832 
-839 ITPKPTAVGGTV
+839 
-851 ANTDANITYRNEV
+851 
-864 SITVEKKKTGGATED
+864 SI
-879 FSLKDMK
+879 K
-886 LERKIFGSDA
+886 LERKGAGSDA
-896 EYDVAVQKRVRELE
+896 EYDVAVQEKAKEIE
-910 KLYPGSSVT
+910 KLFPGYSVAYQAV
-919 FTNEKE
+919 KE

>member
-72 RRLGDFFLDAKLRME
+72 RRLGDFFLDSKLRME

-242 IGKGYEDGS
+242 VGKGYEDGS

-288 YQKAENELQDNK
+288 YQKAEKALGK
-300 VLNDEADRIGNEIT
+300 ST
-314 TIANNVAAIT
+314 TDPWT
-324 DADATVKQQK
+324 GKSKLEET
-334 REAELRKYFSAE
+334 
-346 QARAISNITDATEQ
+346 
-360 KKAIAEAVLRKYFS
+360 
-374 DEQAKII
+374 
-381 SDTADQNAA
+381 
-390 IRKAMPNAKFEFHGH
+390 FEFHGH

-414 GVYKVDDEYYEGTK
+414 GAYKPGDKYYEGGTEQ
-428 KKTVKAGNKLIG
+428 TVGDNDKLIG
-440 KKYVAFYDVEKVMKE
+440 KKYVAFYDVEKVMTTKKKE
-455 KTKDKFNKD
+455 GTAPNDKL
-464 VPHTPE
+464 VPKKPE
-470 TAVIAQSRKDFSDRD
+470 DEVLANTRKDFSDRD

-553 VNLIHANNLV
+553 VNLIHANNLKEV
-563 EDTNGTLKLD
+563 GEK
-573 EKGNIVTAEADY
+573 KGNYIIDKDGTVKDVGKD
-585 KGTKYKVV
+585 KGNYIVV

-609 TTFRVVNT
+609 TTFQIVNPNANLVDDPANPGKKKPADFDGNT
-617 SNEPEMVKNPKFD
+617 IPGFTQKPGEEDANFDARINARTAELGNHALINGKYTVTAERTKETTKGVKFELNTTLADVKKINEKLRIPK
-630 KTQPVSENNPKTIP
+630 KTTETEKEFKQRVSEEET
-644 NPKLAPK
+644 KLK
-651 YLATLTQKEGE
+651 
-662 SDDAFK
+662 
-668 LRVESLRKDLSN
+668 
-680 SPLIGAGY
+680 
-688 EVKSGEGT
+688 
-696 LNNGGT
+696 
-702 PVGATVE
+702 
-709 VGFKVTKTSIEIATK
+709 
-724 TGETVDKYKERVEQE
+724 
-739 RVKLD
+739 
-744 KALEG
+744 KALENTNLEVKTTVG
-749 TGWKV
+749 PAAARFEIVKKDPKKPVLEVSVEPTADEKAEKPAAGVNSKYDERVDKV
-754 KTVKYP
+754 KTHLKKELTDKLENTV
-760 LGKAVVQLEFDP
+760 LGDLGAKL
-772 KASQPAL
+772 L
-779 KASITRQKGEEE
+779 KKPEDTKKE
-791 ADFKARVKGVL
+791 VKGVEFKL
-802 THAPDANPPNKDFGG
+802 TKRDNNPDKFSD
-817 LSETLEGKLKDTILG
+817 
-832 GNPAKYE
+832 
-839 ITPKPTAVGGTV
+839 
-851 ANTDANITYRNEV
+851 
-864 SITVEKKKTGGATED
+864 SI
-879 FSLKDMK
+879 K
-886 LERKIFGSDA
+886 LERKGAGSDA
-896 EYDVAVQKRVRELE
+896 EYDVAVQEKAKEIE
-910 KLYPGSSVT
+910 KLFPGYSVAYQAV
-919 FTNEKE
+919 KE
-925 DGGDFFTFAAADNKL
+925 DGGDFFTFAAANNNL

>member
-186 LALNERIRKGTAM
+186 LALNDRIRKGTAM

-288 YQKAENELQDNK
+288 Y
-300 VLNDEADRIGNEIT
+300 
-314 TIANNVAAIT
+314 
-324 DADATVKQQK
+324 
-334 REAELRKYFSAE
+334 
-346 QARAISNITDATEQ
+346 
-360 KKAIAEAVLRKYFS
+360 
-374 DEQAKII
+374 
-381 SDTADQNAA
+381 
-390 IRKAMPNAKFEFHGH
+390 RKAVKALGNSTTPPWNGKSKLEETFEFHGH

-414 GVYKVDDEYYEGTK
+414 GAYKKGDKYYDEGGTEQ
-428 KKTVKAGNKLIG
+428 TVGDNDKLIG
-440 KKYVAFYDVEKVMKE
+440 KKYVAFYDVEKVMTTKKKE
-455 KTKDKFNKD
+455 GTAPNDKL
-464 VPHTPE
+464 VPKKPE
-470 TAVIAQSRKDFSDRD
+470 DEVLANTRKDFSDRD
-485 FISDEGPVRLTWTVG
+485 FISDEGSVRLTWTVG

-553 VNLIHANNLV
+553 VNLIHANNLKEV
-563 EDTNGTLKLD
+563 GEK
-573 EKGNIVTAEADY
+573 KGNYIIDKDGTVKDVGKD
-585 KGTKYKVV
+585 KGNYIVV

-617 SNEPEMVKNPKFD
+617 SNEPEMVKNPNYVKGSTVPGEKDEF
-630 KTQPVSENNPKTIP
+630 IP

-696 LNNGGT
+696 PNNGGT

-709 VGFKVTKTSIEIATK
+709 VGLKLKETSIEIATK

-754 KTVKYP
+754 KSVKYP

-779 KASITRQKGEEE
+779 KASVSIKKGETGE
-791 ADFKARVKGVL
+791 AFKKRIGGDATANPPVKGVADQL
-802 THAPDANPPNKDFGG
+802 E
-817 LSETLEGKLKDTILG
+817 ETLKNNLNGTILKDKFETKSTAAAPAP
-832 GNPAKYE
+832 GNPSAPNNKIE
-839 ITPKPTAVGGTV
+839 W
-851 ANTDANITYRNEV
+851 RNEV
-864 SITVEKKKTGGATED
+864 GLTVEKKTGPAGATEE

-886 LERKIFGSDA
+886 LERKIGSDA

-925 DGGDFFTFAAADNKL
+925 DGGDFFTFAAANNNL

>member
-288 YQKAENELQDNK
+288 Y
-300 VLNDEADRIGNEIT
+300 
-314 TIANNVAAIT
+314 
-324 DADATVKQQK
+324 
-334 REAELRKYFSAE
+334 
-346 QARAISNITDATEQ
+346 
-360 KKAIAEAVLRKYFS
+360 KKAVEALGN
-374 DEQAKII
+374 
-381 SDTADQNAA
+381 NAA
-390 IRKAMPNAKFEFHGH
+390 GKSRLEETFEFHGH

-414 GVYKVDDEYYEGTK
+414 GVYKVGDEYYEGATK
-428 KKTVKAGNKLIG
+428 NTVAAGDKLIG
-440 KKYVAFYDVEKVMKE
+440 KKYVAFYDVEKVMTTKKKE
-455 KTKDKFNKD
+455 GTAPNDKLVPKKPEDEVLAKT
-464 VPHTPE
+464 
-470 TAVIAQSRKDFSDRD
+470 RKDFSDRD
-485 FISDEGPVRLTWTVG
+485 FISDEGSVRLTWTVG

-513 LVQNLKPAEVPG
+513 LVQNLKPAEIPG

-563 EDTNGTLKLD
+563 EDKDGTLKLD
-573 EKGNIVTAEADY
+573 EKGNIVTAEAGY
-585 KGTKYKVV
+585 KGTKYKVL

-609 TTFRVVNT
+609 TTFKVVNT
-617 SNEPEMVKNPKFD
+617 TTGKEDP
-630 KTQPVSENNPKTIP
+630 THLT
-644 NPKLAPK
+644 
-651 YLATLTQKEGE
+651 TLTQKEGE
-662 SDDAFK
+662 SKKAFDD
-668 LRVESLRKDLSN
+668 RVTATITELSK
-680 SPLIGAGY
+680 SPLIDGTKY
-688 EVKSGEGT
+688 EVKKGDE
-696 LNNGGT
+696 T
-702 PVGATVE
+702 PVGATAE
-709 VGFKVTKTSIEIATK
+709 VKLELPKTSIEIATEPN
-724 TGETVDKYKERVEQE
+724 ETVDKYKERVEQE

-779 KASITRQKGEEE
+779 KASITRQKGEEKTAFE
-791 ADFKARVKGVL
+791 TRVENAL
-802 THAPDANPPNKDFGG
+802 THTPDPNKKGDTGG
-817 LSETLEGKLKDTILG
+817 LKETLENKLKGTILEQLTGNDKYKLTTQTTPAAG
-832 GNPAKYE
+832 GA
-839 ITPKPTAVGGTV
+839 AV
-851 ANTDANITYRNEV
+851 DNIEWRNEV
-864 SITVEKKKTGGATED
+864 NITVGKIAGKTTEE
-879 FSLKDMK
+879 FSLKGMK
-886 LERKIFGSDA
+886 LERKIGSDA
-896 EYDVAVQKRVRELE
+896 EYDVAVQKRVRDLE

-925 DGGDFFTFAAADNKL
+925 DGGDFFTFAAANNKL

>member
-221 GATVRKGYSVYTA
+221 GATVRKGYSVYTE

-414 GVYKVDDEYYEGTK
+414 GVYKADDKNPDGTK
-428 KKTVKAGNKLIG
+428 IDSKLIG

-470 TAVIAQSRKDFSDRD
+470 TAVIKETRKDFSDRD

-553 VNLIHANNLV
+553 VNLIHANNLKRDKDGNPV
-563 EDTNGTLKLD
+563 KDA
-573 EKGNIVTAEADY
+573 KGNFVT
-585 KGTKYKVV
+585 V

-617 SNEPEMVKNPKFD
+617 SNEPEMVKNPNYVKGSTDPGKKDEF
-630 KTQPVSENNPKTIP
+630 IP

-696 LNNGGT
+696 PNNGGT

-709 VGFKVTKTSIEIATK
+709 VGLKLKETSIEIATDA
-724 TGETVDKYKERVEQE
+724 TETVDKYKERVEQE

-754 KTVKYP
+754 KSVKYP

-779 KASITRQKGEEE
+779 KASITRQKGEEKTAFE
-791 ADFKARVKGVL
+791 TRVKGVL

-817 LSETLEGKLKDTILG
+817 LSETLEGKLKDTILS
-832 GNPAKYE
+832 GNPPKYE

-864 SITVEKKKTGGATED
+864 SLTVEKKTGTAGAAED

>member
-251 IEIMLAGNSMV
+251 IEVMLAGNSMV

-288 YQKAENELQDNK
+288 YQKAEKELQDK
-300 VLNDEADRIGNEIT
+300 VLDAEGDA
-314 TIANNVAAIT
+314 IANKVAAIN

-334 REAELRKYFSAE
+334 QEAELRKH
-346 QARAISNITDATEQ
+346 
-360 KKAIAEAVLRKYFS
+360 FS
-374 DEQAKII
+374 DEQAKILSQI
-381 SDTADQNAA
+381 TDVTQRKTA

-414 GVYKVDDEYYEGTK
+414 GVYKVGDEYYEGATK
-428 KKTVKAGNKLIG
+428 NTVAAGDKLIG

-470 TAVIAQSRKDFSDRD
+470 TAVEANTRKDFSDRD

-553 VNLIHANNLV
+553 VNLIHANNTHPTDAAGQPINLSDEIKANDSRTLLTKETTFQIVNPNANLV
-563 EDTNGTLKLD
+563 DDPANPGKKKPADFDGNTIPGFTQKPGEEDANFDARINARTAELGNHALINGKYT
-573 EKGNIVTAEADY
+573 VTAKRTKETTKGVKFELNTIPADV
-585 KGTKYKVV
+585 KKINEKLRI
-593 PEGEVP
+593 P
-599 NNTKSLVTKS
+599 KK
-609 TTFRVVNT
+609 TTETEKEFKQR
-617 SNEPEMVKNPKFD
+617 
-630 KTQPVSENNPKTIP
+630 VSEEEA
-644 NPKLAPK
+644 KLK
-651 YLATLTQKEGE
+651 
-662 SDDAFK
+662 
-668 LRVESLRKDLSN
+668 
-680 SPLIGAGY
+680 
-688 EVKSGEGT
+688 
-696 LNNGGT
+696 
-702 PVGATVE
+702 
-709 VGFKVTKTSIEIATK
+709 
-724 TGETVDKYKERVEQE
+724 
-739 RVKLD
+739 
-744 KALEG
+744 KALENTNLEVKTTIG
-749 TGWKV
+749 PAAARFEIVKKDPNKPVLEVSVEPTADEKAQPPVAAPAKSKYDERVDKV
-754 KTVKYP
+754 KTHLEKELTDKLKNTV
-760 LGKAVVQLEFDP
+760 LGDSGAKL
-772 KASQPAL
+772 L
-779 KASITRQKGEEE
+779 KPEDTKKE
-791 ADFKARVKGVL
+791 VKGVEFKL
-802 THAPDANPPNKDFGG
+802 TKKGANPDKFSD
-817 LSETLEGKLKDTILG
+817 
-832 GNPAKYE
+832 
-839 ITPKPTAVGGTV
+839 
-851 ANTDANITYRNEV
+851 
-864 SITVEKKKTGGATED
+864 SI
-879 FSLKDMK
+879 K
-886 LERKIFGSDA
+886 LERKGSGSDA
-896 EYDVAVQKRVRELE
+896 EYDVAVQEKAKEIE
-910 KLYPGSSVT
+910 KLFPGYSVAYQAV
-919 FTNEKE
+919 KE

>member
-72 RRLGDFFLDAKLRME
+72 RRLGDFFLDSKLRME

-288 YQKAENELQDNK
+288 YQKAVKALEAK
-300 VLNDEADRIGNEIT
+300 GFTLNDKVN
-314 TIANNVAAIT
+314 
-324 DADATVKQQK
+324 
-334 REAELRKYFSAE
+334 
-346 QARAISNITDATEQ
+346 
-360 KKAIAEAVLRKYFS
+360 
-374 DEQAKII
+374 
-381 SDTADQNAA
+381 
-390 IRKAMPNAKFEFHGH
+390 FHGVDV
-405 KIQKYQAFV
+405 QKYQAKV
-414 GVYKVDDEYYEGTK
+414 GVFEKDSPYVKTDGKIGKVGDSPEST
-428 KKTVKAGNKLIG
+428 KLIG
-440 KKYVAFYDVEKVMKE
+440 RKFVAFYKKTPKLDAKGNSLDELEDELVEESV
-455 KTKDKFNKD
+455 
-464 VPHTPE
+464 
-470 TAVIAQSRKDFSDRD
+470 RDFSDGS

-543 NDAAANIAKE
+543 NDAATNIAKE
-553 VNLIHANNLV
+553 VNLIHANNTHPTNADGGPINLSDKIKANDSRTLLTKETTFQIVNPNANLV
-563 EDTNGTLKLD
+563 DDPANPGKKKPAD
-573 EKGNIVTAEADY
+573 FDGNIVP
-585 KGTKYKVV
+585 G
-593 PEGEVP
+593 
-599 NNTKSLVTKS
+599 
-609 TTFRVVNT
+609 F
-617 SNEPEMVKNPKFD
+617 
-630 KTQPVSENNPKTIP
+630 
-644 NPKLAPK
+644 
-651 YLATLTQKEGE
+651 TQKPGE
-662 SDDAFK
+662 SDTDFGKRIDARKTELEGNPLIKGKYTVAKFDTTETTKGVKFDLNDNATVLKDINEKLRIPKKTTETEKEFKQRVSEEETKLKKALENTNLEVKTTIGSAAARFEIVKKDPKKPVLEVSVEPTADEKAQPPVAAPAKSKYDERVDKVKTHLEKELTDKLKNTVLGDSGAKLLKPEDTKKEVKGVEFK
-668 LRVESLRKDLSN
+668 L
-680 SPLIGAGY
+680 
-688 EVKSGEGT
+688 
-696 LNNGGT
+696 
-702 PVGATVE
+702 
-709 VGFKVTKTSIEIATK
+709 TK
-724 TGETVDKYKERVEQE
+724 TGTNPDKFS
-739 RVKLD
+739 D
-744 KALEG
+744 
-749 TGWKV
+749 
-754 KTVKYP
+754 
-760 LGKAVVQLEFDP
+760 
-772 KASQPAL
+772 
-779 KASITRQKGEEE
+779 SI
-791 ADFKARVKGVL
+791 
-802 THAPDANPPNKDFGG
+802 
-817 LSETLEGKLKDTILG
+817 
-832 GNPAKYE
+832 
-839 ITPKPTAVGGTV
+839 
-851 ANTDANITYRNEV
+851 
-864 SITVEKKKTGGATED
+864 
-879 FSLKDMK
+879 K
-886 LERKIFGSDA
+886 LERKGSGSDA
-896 EYDVAVQKRVRELE
+896 EYDVAVQEKAKEIE
-910 KLYPGSSVT
+910 KLFPGYSVAYQAV
-919 FTNEKE
+919 KE
-925 DGGDFFTFAAADNKL
+925 DGGDFFTFEAANNNL

>member
-72 RRLGDFFLDAKLRME
+72 RRLGDFFLDSKLRME

-288 YQKAENELQDNK
+288 YQKAEKALEAK
-300 VLNDEADRIGNEIT
+300 GFTLNDKVN
-314 TIANNVAAIT
+314 
-324 DADATVKQQK
+324 
-334 REAELRKYFSAE
+334 
-346 QARAISNITDATEQ
+346 
-360 KKAIAEAVLRKYFS
+360 
-374 DEQAKII
+374 
-381 SDTADQNAA
+381 
-390 IRKAMPNAKFEFHGH
+390 FHGVDV
-405 KIQKYQAFV
+405 QKYQAKV
-414 GVYKVDDEYYEGTK
+414 GVFEKNSPYV
-428 KKTVKAGNKLIG
+428 KTNGAIGQVGDTPESTKLIG
-440 KKYVAFYDVEKVMKE
+440 RKFVAFYE
-455 KTKDKFNKD
+455 KTPKLDANGKSLDELEDKL
-464 VPHTPE
+464 VE
-470 TAVIAQSRKDFSDRD
+470 ESVRDFSDGS

-543 NDAAANIAKE
+543 NDAATNIAKE
-553 VNLIHANNLV
+553 VNLIHANNTHPTDAAGQPINLSDEIKANDSRTLLTKETTFQIVNPNANLV
-563 EDTNGTLKLD
+563 DDPANPGKKKPAD
-573 EKGNIVTAEADY
+573 FDGNIVPGFTQKPGESATDFEKRIDARKTELEGNPLIKDKYDVDKSVTTETTKGVKFELNTIPADV
-585 KGTKYKVV
+585 KKINEKLRI
-593 PEGEVP
+593 P
-599 NNTKSLVTKS
+599 KK
-609 TTFRVVNT
+609 TTETEKEFKQR
-617 SNEPEMVKNPKFD
+617 
-630 KTQPVSENNPKTIP
+630 VSEEEA
-644 NPKLAPK
+644 KLK
-651 YLATLTQKEGE
+651 
-662 SDDAFK
+662 
-668 LRVESLRKDLSN
+668 
-680 SPLIGAGY
+680 
-688 EVKSGEGT
+688 
-696 LNNGGT
+696 
-702 PVGATVE
+702 
-709 VGFKVTKTSIEIATK
+709 
-724 TGETVDKYKERVEQE
+724 
-739 RVKLD
+739 
-744 KALEG
+744 KALENTNLEVKTTIG
-749 TGWKV
+749 PAAARFEIVKKDPNKPVLEVSVEPTADEKAQPPVAAPAKSKYDERVDKV
-754 KTVKYP
+754 KTHLEKELTDKLKNTV
-760 LGKAVVQLEFDP
+760 LGDSGAKL
-772 KASQPAL
+772 L
-779 KASITRQKGEEE
+779 KPEDTKKE
-791 ADFKARVKGVL
+791 VKGVEFKL
-802 THAPDANPPNKDFGG
+802 TKKGANPDKFSD
-817 LSETLEGKLKDTILG
+817 
-832 GNPAKYE
+832 
-839 ITPKPTAVGGTV
+839 
-851 ANTDANITYRNEV
+851 
-864 SITVEKKKTGGATED
+864 SI
-879 FSLKDMK
+879 K
-886 LERKIFGSDA
+886 LERKGSGSDA
-896 EYDVAVQKRVRELE
+896 EYDVAVQEKAKEIE
-910 KLYPGSSVT
+910 KLFPGYSVAYQAV
-919 FTNEKE
+919 KE

>member
-72 RRLGDFFLDAKLRME
+72 RRLGDFFLDSKLRME

-288 YQKAENELQDNK
+288 YQKAEKELQDK
-300 VLNDEADRIGNEIT
+300 VLNAEADRIGKEVTAIGG
-314 TIANNVAAIT
+314 AVAGKSP
-324 DADATVKQQK
+324 DKQ
-334 REAELRKYFSAE
+334 EAELRKYFSAE

-381 SDTADQNAA
+381 SEITNTADQGAA
-390 IRKAMPNAKFEFHGH
+390 IKEAMPNAKFEFHGH

-414 GVYKVDDEYYEGTK
+414 GVYKAKDAK
-428 KKTVKAGNKLIG
+428 GNPIDPKLIG

-470 TAVIAQSRKDFSDRD
+470 TAVEANTRKDFSDRD

-553 VNLIHANNLV
+553 VNLIHANNLKRDKDGNPV
-563 EDTNGTLKLD
+563 KDA
-573 EKGNIVTAEADY
+573 KGNFVTE
-585 KGTKYKVV
+585 
-593 PEGEVP
+593 PEGEVA
-599 NNTKSLVTKS
+599 NNSKSLVTKS
-609 TTFRVVNT
+609 TTFEVVNT
-617 SNEPEMVKNPKFD
+617 TTGKADP
-630 KTQPVSENNPKTIP
+630 THLT
-644 NPKLAPK
+644 
-651 YLATLTQKEGE
+651 TLTQKEGE
-662 SDDAFK
+662 SKKAFDD
-668 LRVESLRKDLSN
+668 RVTATIAELSK
-680 SPLIGAGY
+680 SPLIDGANYKVQKGD
-688 EVKSGEGT
+688 E
-696 LNNGGT
+696 T

-709 VGFKVTKTSIEIATK
+709 VGLKLKETSIEIATEPN
-724 TGETVDKYKERVEQE
+724 ETVDKYKERVEQK

-754 KTVKYP
+754 KSVKYP

-779 KASITRQKGEEE
+779 KASITRQKGEEKTAFE
-791 ADFKARVKGVL
+791 TRVKGVL

-851 ANTDANITYRNEV
+851 ANTDANTTYRNEV
-864 SITVEKKKTGGATED
+864 SLTVEKNGATED

>member
-72 RRLGDFFLDAKLRME
+72 RRLGDFFLDSKLRME

-221 GATVRKGYSVYTA
+221 GATVRKGYSVYTP

-288 YQKAENELQDNK
+288 YQKAEKALKDN
-300 VLNDEADRIGNEIT
+300 VLDAEATRIKGEIP
-314 TIANNVAAIT
+314 AIPNPDT
-324 DADATVKQQK
+324 DKAKQE
-334 REAELRKYFSAE
+334 R
-346 QARAISNITDATEQ
+346 
-360 KKAIAEAVLRKYFS
+360 EAVLRKYFS

-381 SDTADQNAA
+381 SEITNTTEQEAA
-390 IRKAMPNAKFEFHGH
+390 IKEAMPNAKFEFHGH
-405 KIQKYQAFV
+405 KIQKYQAKV
-414 GVYKVDDEYYEGTK
+414 GVFEKDSPYVKTDGSIGTVGDSPES
-428 KKTVKAGNKLIG
+428 TKLIG
-440 KKYVAFYDVEKVMKE
+440 RKFVAFYKKTPKLDAKGNSLDELEDELVKE
-455 KTKDKFNKD
+455 S
-464 VPHTPE
+464 V
-470 TAVIAQSRKDFSDRD
+470 RDFSDGS

-543 NDAAANIAKE
+543 NDAATNIAKE
-553 VNLIHANNLV
+553 VNLIHANNTHPTNADGRPINLSDEIKANDSRTLLTKETTFQIVNPNANLV
-563 EDTNGTLKLD
+563 DDPANPGKKKPAD
-573 EKGNIVTAEADY
+573 FDGNIVP
-585 KGTKYKVV
+585 G
-593 PEGEVP
+593 
-599 NNTKSLVTKS
+599 
-609 TTFRVVNT
+609 F
-617 SNEPEMVKNPKFD
+617 
-630 KTQPVSENNPKTIP
+630 
-644 NPKLAPK
+644 
-651 YLATLTQKEGE
+651 TQKPGE
-662 SDDAFK
+662 SDTDFDARIAARKTELENNNLIKNKYDVTSEKTTETTKGVKFELNTTLADVKKINEK
-668 LRVESLRKDLSN
+668 LRIPKKTTETEK
-680 SPLIGAGY
+680 
-688 EVKSGEGT
+688 E
-696 LNNGGT
+696 
-702 PVGATVE
+702 
-709 VGFKVTKTSIEIATK
+709 FKQ
-724 TGETVDKYKERVEQE
+724 RVSEE
-739 RVKLD
+739 EAKLK
-744 KALEG
+744 KALENTNLEVKTTIG
-749 TGWKV
+749 SAAARFEIVKKDPNKPVLEVSVEPTADEKAQPPVAAPAKSKYDERVDKV
-754 KTVKYP
+754 KTHLEKELTDKLKNTV
-760 LGKAVVQLEFDP
+760 LGDLGAKLLDP
-772 KASQPAL
+772 DVTK
-779 KASITRQKGEEE
+779 KE
-791 ADFKARVKGVL
+791 VKGVKFKL
-802 THAPDANPPNKDFGG
+802 TKIGTNPDKFSD
-817 LSETLEGKLKDTILG
+817 
-832 GNPAKYE
+832 
-839 ITPKPTAVGGTV
+839 
-851 ANTDANITYRNEV
+851 
-864 SITVEKKKTGGATED
+864 SI
-879 FSLKDMK
+879 K
-886 LERKIFGSDA
+886 LERKGSGSDA
-896 EYDVAVQKRVRELE
+896 EYDVAVQEKAKEIE
-910 KLYPGSSVT
+910 KLFPGYSVAYQAV
-919 FTNEKE
+919 KE

>member
-288 YQKAENELQDNK
+288 YKKAEKALKDN
-300 VLNDEADRIGNEIT
+300 VLDAEATRIGKEVNDIGK
-314 TIANNVAAIT
+314 AVT
-324 DADATVKQQK
+324 DKSPDKQ
-334 REAELRKYFSAE
+334 EAELRKYFSAE
-346 QARAISNITDATEQ
+346 QARAISKIADAPQQ

-414 GVYKVDDEYYEGTK
+414 GVYKAKDAK
-428 KKTVKAGNKLIG
+428 GNPIDPKLIG

-470 TAVIAQSRKDFSDRD
+470 TAVEANTRKDFSDRD

-553 VNLIHANNLV
+553 VNLIHANNLKEV
-563 EDTNGTLKLD
+563 GEK
-573 EKGNIVTAEADY
+573 KGNYIIDKDGTVKDVGKD
-585 KGTKYKVV
+585 KGNYIVV

-609 TTFRVVNT
+609 TTFKVI
-617 SNEPEMVKNPKFD
+617 SSQYQNEPEEVEEGNPAKKILNPKIP
-630 KTQPVSENNPKTIP
+630 PVG
-644 NPKLAPK
+644 
-651 YLATLTQKEGE
+651 LATLTQKEGE
-662 SDDAFK
+662 TAAAFK
-668 LRVESLRKDLSN
+668 NRKASLTNELKG
-680 SPLIGAGY
+680 I
-688 EVKSGEGT
+688 
-696 LNNGGT
+696 LNNNNYTVAPGT
-702 PVGATVE
+702 ERPVAATVQL
-709 VGFKVTKTSIEIATK
+709 GFKPTKTSIEVPFTPK
-724 TGETVDKYKERVEQE
+724 PTNPGPNDVYDNNVEDYKKRVEQE

-754 KTVKYP
+754 KSVKYP
-760 LGKAVVQLEFDP
+760 LGTAVVQLEQDP

-779 KASITRQKGEEE
+779 KVSVSIQTGETEQK
-791 ADFKARVKGVL
+791 FKERVNQVL
-802 THAPDANPPNKDFGG
+802 THTPAPGTEEKKG
-817 LSETLEGKLKDTILG
+817 LQETLEEKLNNTILR
-832 GNPAKYE
+832 NNFDINA
-839 ITPKPTAVGGTV
+839 TPGTAGKPEPKI
-851 ANTDANITYRNEV
+851 DYRNEV
-864 SITVEKKKTGGATED
+864 SFIVKKANDDKLT
-879 FSLKDMK
+879 KDDEADLIK
-886 LERKIFGSDA
+886 AIQSPLERKIFGSDA

>member
-288 YQKAENELQDNK
+288 YQKAENELQDK
-300 VLNDEADRIGNEIT
+300 VLNAEATRIKGEIP
-314 TIANNVAAIT
+314 AIPDPDT
-324 DADATVKQQK
+324 DKAKQE
-334 REAELRKYFSAE
+334 R
-346 QARAISNITDATEQ
+346 
-360 KKAIAEAVLRKYFS
+360 EAVLRKYFS

-381 SDTADQNAA
+381 SEITNTADQNAA

-414 GVYKVDDEYYEGTK
+414 GVYKVGDAYYEGGNK
-428 KKTVKAGNKLIG
+428 KEVAANDKLIG
-440 KKYVAFYDVEKVMKE
+440 KKYVAFYDVEKVMKA
-455 KTKDKFNKD
+455 KAVKGNK
-464 VPHTPE
+464 PNEAPTPIPE
-470 TAVIAQSRKDFSDRD
+470 EAVQAQTRQEFSDRD

-553 VNLIHANNLV
+553 VNLIHANNLKEV
-563 EDTNGTLKLD
+563 GEK
-573 EKGNIVTAEADY
+573 KGNYIIDKDGTVKDVGKD
-585 KGTKYKVV
+585 KGNYIVV

-617 SNEPEMVKNPKFD
+617 SNEPEMVKNPNYVKGSTVPGEKDEF
-630 KTQPVSENNPKTIP
+630 IP

-696 LNNGGT
+696 PNNGGT

-709 VGFKVTKTSIEIATK
+709 VGLKLKETSIEIATK

-754 KTVKYP
+754 KSVKYP
-760 LGKAVVQLEFDP
+760 LGKAVVQLEQDP

-779 KASITRQKGEEE
+779 KASITRQKGEKE

-839 ITPKPTAVGGTV
+839 ITPKPTAVGGGGTV
-851 ANTDANITYRNEV
+851 ANTDANTTYRNEV
-864 SITVEKKKTGGATED
+864 GLTVEKKKPGGATEE
-879 FSLKDMK
+879 FSLKGMK
-886 LERKIFGSDA
+886 LERKIGSDA
-896 EYDVAVQKRVRELE
+896 EYDVAVQKRVRDLE

-925 DGGDFFTFAAADNKL
+925 DGGDFFTFAAANNNL

>member
-242 IGKGYEDGS
+242 VGKGYEDGS

-288 YQKAENELQDNK
+288 YQKAVKAL
-300 VLNDEADRIGNEIT
+300 GNST
-314 TIANNVAAIT
+314 TSPWNGKSKLEET
-324 DADATVKQQK
+324 
-334 REAELRKYFSAE
+334 
-346 QARAISNITDATEQ
+346 
-360 KKAIAEAVLRKYFS
+360 
-374 DEQAKII
+374 
-381 SDTADQNAA
+381 
-390 IRKAMPNAKFEFHGH
+390 FEFHGH

-414 GVYKVDDEYYEGTK
+414 GVYKADDKNPDGTK
-428 KKTVKAGNKLIG
+428 IDSKLIG

-470 TAVIAQSRKDFSDRD
+470 TAVIKETRKDFSDRD

-553 VNLIHANNLV
+553 VNLIHANNLKRDKDGNPV
-563 EDTNGTLKLD
+563 KDA
-573 EKGNIVTAEADY
+573 KGNFVT
-585 KGTKYKVV
+585 V

-617 SNEPEMVKNPKFD
+617 SNEPEMVKNPNYVKGSTDPGKKDEF
-630 KTQPVSENNPKTIP
+630 IP

-696 LNNGGT
+696 PNNGGT

-709 VGFKVTKTSIEIATK
+709 VGLKLKETSIEIATDA
-724 TGETVDKYKERVEQE
+724 TETVDKYKERVEQE

-754 KTVKYP
+754 KSVKYP

-779 KASITRQKGEEE
+779 KASVSIKKGETGE
-791 ADFKARVKGVL
+791 AFKKRIEGDATANPPVKGVADQL
-802 THAPDANPPNKDFGG
+802 EETLKNNLNGTILKDKFETKSTAAAPAPGNPSAPDNKI
-817 LSETLEGKLKDTILG
+817 EW
-832 GNPAKYE
+832 
-839 ITPKPTAVGGTV
+839 
-851 ANTDANITYRNEV
+851 RNEV
-864 SITVEKKKTGGATED
+864 GLTVEKKKHGGATED

>member
-72 RRLGDFFLDAKLRME
+72 RRLDDFFLDTKLRME
-87 TGRAASTK
+87 TGRAALTK
-95 EITSGWKNVESSM
+95 ETSSAWKNIESSM
-108 DELGKKSLS
+108 DELGRMSLS
-117 NAMRE
+117 NSLRS

-140 ATAIGNAR
+140 ATAIGAGR
-148 ALVDQIKTGYTHI
+148 ALVDQIRTGYTHI

-170 ELDALVA
+170 ELDALVS
-177 DLNTTMDSV
+177 DLNTTMNSV
-186 LALNERIRKGTAM
+186 LALNERIRKAVAVGT
-199 HANVNHLIDER
+199 NVNHLIDER

-221 GATVRKGYSVYTA
+221 GATVRKGYSIRNDPAGGQGSY
-234 ENAPNASM
+234 
-242 IGKGYEDGS
+242 YEDGS

-273 GSRDMPGIDAAPREV
+273 GSRDMPGIDAAPRKV
-288 YQKAENELQDNK
+288 YQKA
-300 VLNDEADRIGNEIT
+300 VEALGN
-314 TIANNVAAIT
+314 
-324 DADATVKQQK
+324 
-334 REAELRKYFSAE
+334 
-346 QARAISNITDATEQ
+346 
-360 KKAIAEAVLRKYFS
+360 
-374 DEQAKII
+374 
-381 SDTADQNAA
+381 NAA
-390 IRKAMPNAKFEFHGH
+390 GKSRLEETFEFHGH

-414 GVYKVDDEYYEGTK
+414 GAYKKDDKYYEGGK
-428 KKTVKAGNKLIG
+428 EQTVGDNDKLIG
-440 KKYVAFYDVEKVMKE
+440 KKYVAFYDVETVMKE
-455 KTKDKFNKD
+455 KAVKGDKPNEA
-464 VPHTPE
+464 PTPIPE
-470 TAVIAQSRKDFSDRD
+470 KAVQAKTRQGFSDRD

-500 GHNVAIED
+500 GHNVAIEE

-513 LVQNLKPAEVPG
+513 LVRNLRPAEIPG

-543 NDAAANIAKE
+543 NDAAANIAHE
-553 VNLIHANNLV
+553 VNLFHANNLKEV
-563 EDTNGTLKLD
+563 GEKNGNYIIDKDGTVKD
-573 EKGNIVTAEADY
+573 VGKGKGNYIVE
-585 KGTKYKVV
+585 

-609 TTFRVVNT
+609 TTFKVVNTST
-617 SNEPEMVKNPKFD
+617 SNEPEMVNNPKFD
-630 KTQPVSENNPKTIP
+630 KAQPVSENNPKTIP
-644 NPKLAPK
+644 NPRLAPK

-680 SPLIGAGY
+680 SPLIGTGY

-696 LNNGGT
+696 PNNGGT

-709 VGFKVTKTSIEIATK
+709 VGFKVTKTSIEIDTRN
-724 TGETVDKYKERVEQE
+724 GETVDKYKERVEQK

-754 KTVKYP
+754 KSVKYP
-760 LGKAVVQLEFDP
+760 LGKAVVQLEQDP
-772 KASQPAL
+772 KAPQPAL
-779 KASITRQKGEEE
+779 KASITRQKGEKED
-791 ADFKARVKGVL
+791 AFKTRAEGVL
-802 THAPDANPPNKDFGG
+802 THTAAANPPDTGG
-817 LSETLEGKLKDTILG
+817 MAETLTNKLKDTILKG
-832 GNPAKYE
+832 GYE
-839 ITPKPTAVGGTV
+839 ITA
-851 ANTDANITYRNEV
+851 DAKVNIKWRNEV
-864 SITVEKKKTGGATED
+864 SLTVEKKNGGATED
-879 FSLKDMK
+879 FSLKGMK
-886 LERKIFGSDA
+886 LERKDFGSDA
-896 EYDVAVQKRVRELE
+896 DYNVAVQQKVHDLE

-925 DGGDFFTFAAADNKL
+925 DGGDFFEFAAADNKL

-978 DSATSTLNEWGKS
+978 DEETSTLNEWSKS
-991 VVDVGVHASGA
+991 VVDIGVHSAGA
-1002 RDSYN
+1002 KDRYT
-1007 LAEQTRRI
+1007 LAEQTRAV

-1051 VNSMLETLINLG
+1051 VNAMLETLINLG

>member
-314 TIANNVAAIT
+314 TIGDAI
-324 DADATVKQQK
+324 AGK
-334 REAELRKYFSAE
+334 RLDEQEAELRKYFSAE
-346 QARAISNITDATEQ
+346 QARAISKINGAAQQ
-360 KKAIAEAVLRKYFS
+360 KKAIAEAVLRKHFS

-381 SDTADQNAA
+381 SDTANQNAA

-414 GVYKVDDEYYEGTK
+414 GVYKADDKNPDGTK
-428 KKTVKAGNKLIG
+428 IDSKLIG

-470 TAVIAQSRKDFSDRD
+470 TAVIKETRKDFSDRD

-553 VNLIHANNLV
+553 VNLIHANNLKRDKDGNPV
-563 EDTNGTLKLD
+563 KDA
-573 EKGNIVTAEADY
+573 KGNFVT
-585 KGTKYKVV
+585 V

-617 SNEPEMVKNPKFD
+617 SNEPEMVKNPNYVKGSTDPGKKDEF
-630 KTQPVSENNPKTIP
+630 IP

-696 LNNGGT
+696 PNNGGT

-709 VGFKVTKTSIEIATK
+709 VGLKLKETSIEIATDA
-724 TGETVDKYKERVEQE
+724 TETVDKYKERVEQE

-754 KTVKYP
+754 KSVKYP

-779 KASITRQKGEEE
+779 KASVSIKKGETGE
-791 ADFKARVKGVL
+791 AFKKRIEGDATANPPVKGVADQL
-802 THAPDANPPNKDFGG
+802 EETLKNNLNGTILKDKFETKSTAAAPAPGNPSAPDNKI
-817 LSETLEGKLKDTILG
+817 EW
-832 GNPAKYE
+832 
-839 ITPKPTAVGGTV
+839 
-851 ANTDANITYRNEV
+851 RNEV
-864 SITVEKKKTGGATED
+864 GLTVEKKKHGGATED

-925 DGGDFFTFAAADNKL
+925 DGGDFFTFAAANNNL

>member
-288 YQKAENELQDNK
+288 YQKAVKAL
-300 VLNDEADRIGNEIT
+300 GNST
-314 TIANNVAAIT
+314 TSPWNGKSKLEET
-324 DADATVKQQK
+324 
-334 REAELRKYFSAE
+334 
-346 QARAISNITDATEQ
+346 
-360 KKAIAEAVLRKYFS
+360 
-374 DEQAKII
+374 
-381 SDTADQNAA
+381 
-390 IRKAMPNAKFEFHGH
+390 FEFHGH

-414 GVYKVDDEYYEGTK
+414 GVYKAKDAK
-428 KKTVKAGNKLIG
+428 GNPIDPKLIG

-470 TAVIAQSRKDFSDRD
+470 TAVEANTRKDFSDRD

-513 LVQNLKPAEVPG
+513 LVQNLKPAEIPG

-563 EDTNGTLKLD
+563 EDKDGTLKLD
-573 EKGNIVTAEADY
+573 EKGNIVTAEAGY
-585 KGTKYKVV
+585 KGTKYKVL

-609 TTFRVVNT
+609 TTFKVVNT
-617 SNEPEMVKNPKFD
+617 TTGKEDP
-630 KTQPVSENNPKTIP
+630 TH
-644 NPKLAPK
+644 
-651 YLATLTQKEGE
+651 LATLTQKEGE

-668 LRVESLRKDLSN
+668 NRIEALEQELAK
-680 SPLIGAGY
+680 SPLIDSKKYHVAAPRTTDPNPKL
-688 EVKSGEGT
+688 VK
-696 LNNGGT
+696 N
-702 PVGATVE
+702 PVAATVE
-709 VGFKVTKTSIEIATK
+709 VGFKLKKTSIEIPPITNPGTHAVT
-724 TGETVDKYKERVEQE
+724 ETTEAYKERVEQE

-779 KASITRQKGEEE
+779 KASITRQKGEEKTAFE
-791 ADFKARVKGVL
+791 TRVKGVL
-802 THAPDANPPNKDFGG
+802 THAAAANPPDTGG
-817 LSETLEGKLKDTILG
+817 MAETLENKLKDTILKG
-832 GNPAKYE
+832 GYE
-839 ITPKPTAVGGTV
+839 IPVNPRG
-851 ANTDANITYRNEV
+851 NIEWRNEV
-864 SITVEKKKTGGATED
+864 SITVGKKAGTTED

-886 LERKIFGSDA
+886 LERKIGSDA

>member
-72 RRLGDFFLDAKLRME
+72 RRLGDFFLDSKLRME

-288 YQKAENELQDNK
+288 Y
-300 VLNDEADRIGNEIT
+300 
-314 TIANNVAAIT
+314 
-324 DADATVKQQK
+324 
-334 REAELRKYFSAE
+334 
-346 QARAISNITDATEQ
+346 
-360 KKAIAEAVLRKYFS
+360 KKAVEALGN
-374 DEQAKII
+374 
-381 SDTADQNAA
+381 NAA
-390 IRKAMPNAKFEFHGH
+390 GKSRLEETFEFHGH
-405 KIQKYQAFV
+405 KIQKYQAKV
-414 GVYKVDDEYYEGTK
+414 GVFEKDSPYVKTDGSIGTVGDSPES
-428 KKTVKAGNKLIG
+428 TKLIG
-440 KKYVAFYDVEKVMKE
+440 RKFVAFYKKTPKLDAKGNSLDELEDELVKE
-455 KTKDKFNKD
+455 S
-464 VPHTPE
+464 V
-470 TAVIAQSRKDFSDRD
+470 RDFSDGS

-543 NDAAANIAKE
+543 NDAATNIAKE
-553 VNLIHANNLV
+553 VNLIHANNTHPTNADGRPINLSDEIKANDSRTLLTKETTFQIVNPNANLV
-563 EDTNGTLKLD
+563 DDPANPGKKKPAD
-573 EKGNIVTAEADY
+573 FDGNIVP
-585 KGTKYKVV
+585 G
-593 PEGEVP
+593 
-599 NNTKSLVTKS
+599 
-609 TTFRVVNT
+609 F
-617 SNEPEMVKNPKFD
+617 
-630 KTQPVSENNPKTIP
+630 
-644 NPKLAPK
+644 
-651 YLATLTQKEGE
+651 TQKPGE
-662 SDDAFK
+662 SDTDFDARIAARKTELENNNLIKNKYDVTSKKTTETTKGVKFELNTTLADVKKINEK
-668 LRVESLRKDLSN
+668 LRIPKKTTETEK
-680 SPLIGAGY
+680 
-688 EVKSGEGT
+688 E
-696 LNNGGT
+696 
-702 PVGATVE
+702 
-709 VGFKVTKTSIEIATK
+709 FKQ
-724 TGETVDKYKERVEQE
+724 RVSEE
-739 RVKLD
+739 EAKLK
-744 KALEG
+744 KALENTNLEVKTTIG
-749 TGWKV
+749 PAAARFEIVKKDPNKPVLEVSVEPTADEKAAAGVNSKYDERVDKV
-754 KTVKYP
+754 KTHLKKELTDKLENTV
-760 LGKAVVQLEFDP
+760 LGDLGAKL
-772 KASQPAL
+772 L
-779 KASITRQKGEEE
+779 KKPEDTKKE
-791 ADFKARVKGVL
+791 VKGVEFKL
-802 THAPDANPPNKDFGG
+802 TKRDNNPDKFSD
-817 LSETLEGKLKDTILG
+817 
-832 GNPAKYE
+832 
-839 ITPKPTAVGGTV
+839 
-851 ANTDANITYRNEV
+851 
-864 SITVEKKKTGGATED
+864 SI
-879 FSLKDMK
+879 K
-886 LERKIFGSDA
+886 LERKGAGSDA
-896 EYDVAVQKRVRELE
+896 EYDVAVQEKAKEIE
-910 KLYPGSSVT
+910 KLFPGYSVAYQAV
-919 FTNEKE
+919 KE